1 MSKAFTR
8 EFDGENEDSS
18 GRSGPVGRATLP
30 KGAKNYMTPA
40 GARRLQDELR
50 HLKTRERPEVVRV
63 VEWAAGNG
71 DRSENGDY
79 IYGKKKLRE
88 IDRRIEFLL
97 KRLEAVE
104 VIDPTSVQSDQV
116 LFGATVTIRD
126 EEDRQ
131 RTFSIVGVDEA
142 DVSQGKISWV
152 SPLARAL
159 FKARVGDV
167 VQFRSPKGEQEVEI
181 MDLSYQSIL

>member
-1 MSKAFTR
+1 MSKAFTK
-8 EFDGENEDSS
+8 ESDGDDLEPGSQAPASS
-18 GRSGPVGRATLP
+18 RSTLP

-50 HLKTRERPEVVRV
+50 QLKSRERPEVVRV

-79 IYGKKKLRE
+79 IYGKKRLRE
-88 IDRRIEFLL
+88 IDKRLEFLL
-97 KRLEAVE
+97 RRLEAVE
-104 VIDPTSVQSDQV
+104 IVDPTTVRSDQV

-126 EEDRQ
+126 EEDRH
-131 RTFSIVGVDEA
+131 RTYSIVGVDEA
-142 DVSQGKISWV
+142 DVSLGKISWV

-159 FKARVGDV
+159 SKARVGDV
-167 VQFRSPKGEQEVEI
+167 VQFHSPKGEQEVEVV
-181 MDLSYQSIL
+181 DLTYRAIE